1 MTEPSPESSN
11 AIFVDTSPPPEGGRR
26 LGLVTTLFVLLAP
39 IPKKHIV
46 LGFVIGSVVLMI
58 AGSDCDY
65 TEYAR
70 FTGERD
76 TATGVVRNVVPL
88 GEFKSGKGDDA
99 TRYRVDFD
107 FVTPLDEVIQAQSFT
122 REQPEVWSKISV
134 EYPAGKPVEAR
145 AVGMQTRPYGGELV
159 FAVLLFPLLATLGFF
174 WHLRKGFRNL
184 RVLRRGVVT
193 TATIASS
200 DSSVVEHASRD
211 QSGRIA
217 SQSRRRQWHH
227 SLKFTDA
234 EGKQHEVNHTARIP
248 VGEDGDNVRIM
259 YVPGQESSPL
269 VWGTSLLDRL
279 DGQLPAAGAWLFAL
293 IMPKPVVPDVSLTG
307 DVERIPLTRLTNRL
321 LIPGLALGVFVLLLL
336 YGLTAQP
343 EYLVAPAW
351 GQPA

>member
-11 AIFVDTSPPPEGGRR
+11 TIFATASAPPEGGRR

-46 LGFVIGSVVLMI
+46 LGFIIGSVVLMV

-76 TATGVVRNVVPL
+76 TATGVVRNVVPV

-107 FVTPLDEVIQAQSFT
+107 FVTPQDEVVQGQSFT
-122 REQPEVWSKISV
+122 PEQPEIWSKIPL
-134 EYPAGKPVEAR
+134 EYPAGKPAEAR
-145 AVGMQTRPYGGELV
+145 GVGMNTRPYGGELV

-184 RVLRRGVVT
+184 GVLRRGIVT

-200 DSSVVEHASRD
+200 DSSVVEHVSRD
-211 QSGRIA
+211 SSGRVA
-217 SQSRRRQWHH
+217 SQSRRRNWHH
-227 SLKFTDA
+227 QLKFTDA
-234 EGKQHEVNHTARIP
+234 EGKQYEVDHTVRMP
-248 VGEDGDNVRIM
+248 LGEDGDDVRIM
-259 YVPGQESSPL
+259 YLPGQQGRPL
-269 VWGTSLLDRL
+269 VWGKSLLDRF
-279 DGQLPAAGAWLFAL
+279 DGQLSGAGAFLVAL
-293 IMPKPVVPDVSLTG
+293 LLPKPVVPDVTMAG
-307 DVERIPLTRLTNRL
+307 DVERIPLARLTNKVLVPGFVLVLFL
-321 LIPGLALGVFVLLLL
+321 LILLSV
-336 YGLTAQP
+336 LTAQP
-343 EYLVAPAW
+343 EYLVAPPW
-351 GQPA
+351 GQSA